1 MTPGK
6 HFPIAGDEETR
17 QLLTEI
23 LRLQR
28 EASRKRWKLLL
39 IIATSQ
45 PFCARRRNR
54 GNHCCSLADA

>member
-1 MTPGK
+1 V
-6 HFPIAGDEETR
+6 AGDEETR

-39 IIATSQ
+39 IIASISALISAIGASIAVALQ
-45 PFCARRRNR
+45 MLCN
-54 GNHCCSLADA
+54 

>member
-39 IIATSQ
+39 IIA
-45 PFCARRRNR
+45 
-54 GNHCCSLADA
+54 SLSALVGAIGAIIAVALQMLSN